1 MPRRLTVVLGIALGA
16 AAMLAAVAFA
26 THNRYE
32 VDRVTIKVDRGAR
45 QITGQVFA
53 SSTVHH
59 FCTGGDWPVRL
70 RQARPGKDKTVGFPT
85 RTNFRDEYRF
95 RPPMSVK
102 GKRVYAEVPSY
113 PNGGHGFCVGKRTR
127 TVTSP

>member
-1 MPRRLTVVLGIALGA
+1 MPRRLTLIFSIALGA
-16 AAMLAAVAFA
+16 AAVWAALALA
-26 THNRYE
+26 THHRYE
-32 VDRVTIKVDRGAR
+32 VDKVTIKVDRPAR
-45 QITGQVFA
+45 QITGKVFA

-70 RQARPGKDKTVGFPT
+70 RQVRSGKDKTIGFPT
-85 RTNFRDEYRF
+85 RTNFEDRYRF
-95 RPPMSVK
+95 RPPRSVK

>member
-1 MPRRLTVVLGIALGA
+1 MPRRLTLILGFALAGA
-16 AAMLAAVAFA
+16 AIWAAMAIAS
-26 THNRYE
+26 HNRYE
-32 VDRVTIKVDRGAR
+32 VERVTIQVDRPDREIRGE
-45 QITGQVFA
+45 VFS

-70 RQARPGKDKTVGFPT
+70 RLIRPGKDKTVGFPT

-95 RPPMSVK
+95 RPPMSIK

-113 PNGGHGFCVGKRTR
+113 QNGAHGSCIGKRTR